1 MECIWTDK
9 SYYRKGFF
17 FRPKRARYQ
26 RFIEGSKIKANHWHL
41 NFLLLYCIYTYNS
54 YTCIF
59 TITSV
64 PRVRQIYKCEVE
76 ILMLLLQ

>member
-26 RFIEGSKIKANHWHL
+26 RFIEGSKIKANHWHW
-41 NFLLLYCIYTYNS
+41 NSLLLYCIYTYN
-54 YTCIF
+54 TCIF

-64 PRVRQIYKCEVE
+64 PRVRQIYKCEEE
-76 ILMLLLQ
+76 ILMLLIQ

>member
-26 RFIEGSKIKANHWHL
+26 RFIEGSKIKANHWHW
-41 NFLLLYCIYTYNS
+41 NFLLLYCISTH
-54 YTCIF
+54 TCIF

-76 ILMLLLQ
+76 ILMLLIQ